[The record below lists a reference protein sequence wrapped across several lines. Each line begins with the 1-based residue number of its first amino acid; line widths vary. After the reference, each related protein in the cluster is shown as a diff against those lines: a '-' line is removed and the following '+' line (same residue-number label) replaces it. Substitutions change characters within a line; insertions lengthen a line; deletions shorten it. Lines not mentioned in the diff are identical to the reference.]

1 MDPLKLL
8 DFVLMLRSKRRRAMS
23 DHALI
28 ALIAVVGFTVQI
40 AGLVIIAL
48 QLRDSRRTTRAV
60 AGLVYQESERIRAL
74 LGDR

>member
-1 MDPLKLL
+1 
-8 DFVLMLRSKRRRAMS
+8 MS

-28 ALIAVVGFTVQI
+28 ALIAVVGFTAQI
-40 AGLVIIAL
+40 AGLVVLAL

-74 LGDR
+74 LGDH